1 MKSTSRLWESLR
13 RQSSRRYAAAC
24 AVASEARAFVITLL
38 LAAICAIPSSAR
50 AQASVALLDYHAI
63 VPAGWTARAAA
74 STMRLAEYVVA
85 PLPSAPN
92 AGGAEVVVYFFGKG
106 QGGNVEANLARWKAQ
121 FSAPDGAPVSET
133 VTRDSTGAFPITFA
147 EYRGT
152 YARGIGA
159 GDAANVK
166 PGQTLLAG
174 IAETPRGT
182 LFIQLFGPTARVSA
196 ERETLMRFVKG
207 LK

>member
-1 MKSTSRLWESLR
+1 MILR
-13 RQSSRRYAAAC
+13 TRCSRRC
-24 AVASEARAFVITLL
+24 AVALS
-38 LAAICAIPSSAR
+38 LAVVGTSSRIAA
-50 AQASVALLDYHAI
+50 AQTVSLLDYHTT
-63 VPAGWTARAAA
+63 VPAGWTARPAA

-85 PLPSAPN
+85 PLPAAPD
-92 AGGAEVVVYFFGKG
+92 AGAEVVVYFFGKS
-106 QGGNVEANLARWKAQ
+106 QGGNVAANLTRWKEQ
-121 FSAPDGAPVSET
+121 FSTTDGSPVPET
-133 VTRDSTGAFPITFA
+133 ITRDSTGAFPITFA

-159 GDAANVK
+159 GDAANAK

-196 ERETLMRFVKG
+196 ERDTLMRFVRG

>member
-1 MKSTSRLWESLR
+1 MR
-13 RQSSRRYAAAC
+13 RIVASKRRTAFAAAC
-24 AVASEARAFVITLL
+24 L
-38 LAAICAIPSSAR
+38 LAAIVAPISVR
-50 AQASVALLDYHAI
+50 AQANTVSLLEYHAS
-63 VPAGWTARAAA
+63 VPAGWTSRPAA

-106 QGGNVEANLARWKAQ
+106 QGGNVDANLARWKAQ
-121 FSAPDGAPVSET
+121 FSNPDGSRVPET
-133 VTRDSTGAFPITFA
+133 ITRDSTGAFPITFA

-159 GDAANVK
+159 GDAANAK
-166 PGQTLLAG
+166 PDQTLLAA

-182 LFIQLFGPTARVSA
+182 LFIQLFGPSARVTA